1 MKKMMMVAVTGMS
14 LIASADVIYFASG
27 DKLTGTMKSIS
38 GGSIVF
44 ASDAVGDVTIDA
56 KKVSK
61 MEVAKESELLYNDE
75 QRETLRL
82 GFENG
87 TYSEVDELGKPKR
100 AIDMATVKQVN
111 PEPEKWHGS
120 INIGASALRGNTVSE
135 SASVVANVNR
145 RWEKDR
151 FTADGGYYF
160 AQSGSSKD
168 NKQKTESRAEV
179 KAQEDHFWAKRVYS
193 YVNGMYETDHIND
206 LAHRYRV
213 GTGLGYQWLEGNV
226 FESTGKWSF
235 SQEAGIEY
243 VKERYDNDVGG
254 ADDDNFA
261 AFRYAHHLKWVP
273 GFVQKNV
280 EVFHNLEYHPDT
292 AYWADVYTVDADAG
306 ISTTV
311 FAGWSL
317 LAKVEWDYNS
327 RPAASAKKSDIRYI
341 LALGYKW

>member
-1 MKKMMMVAVTGMS
+1 MKKLMMVAVSGMA
-14 LIASADVIYFASG
+14 LVASADVIYFASG

-56 KKVSK
+56 KKVAK
-61 MEVAKESELLYNDE
+61 MEVDKESEVLYNDE
-75 QRETLRL
+75 RRESVRL
-82 GFENG
+82 GLENG
-87 TYSEVDELGKPKR
+87 TYSEVDQLGKPVRKL
-100 AIDMATVKQVN
+100 DMASVKTVN

-120 INIGASALRGNTVSE
+120 INIGATAMRGNTVSE
-135 SASVVANVNR
+135 SASIVANVNR

-168 NKQKTESRAEV
+168 TKQKTENRAEL
-179 KAQEDHFWAKRVYS
+179 KAQEDHFWSKKVYS

-206 LAHRYRV
+206 LAHRYRL
-213 GTGLGYQWLEGNV
+213 GTGLGYQWLEGDV

-243 VKERYDNDVGG
+243 VKERWDNDVGK
-254 ADDDNFA
+254 ADDDNYA

-273 GFVQKNV
+273 GFVQKSI

-292 AYWADVYTVDADAG
+292 AYWADVYTIDADIG
-306 ISTTV
+306 LSTTV
-311 FAGWSL
+311 FAGWTL
-317 LAKVEWDYNS
+317 LAKIEWDYNS
-327 RPAASAKKSDIRYI
+327 QPATSAKKSDIRYI
-341 LALGYKW
+341 LGLGYKW